1 MSVNIEALFQH
12 LMEDPDLIPP
22 EGEEKEDIAMAMAT
36 QRAKQSNNNVKALN
50 MAGEDRTISKLL
62 AFIKAEGDSPE
73 DKQFIADYGKHQR
86 NFALHGK
93 KIEAAA
99 KKGNE
104 YEWPKIKAGDIEGD
118 ERVGETS
125 YAGKVQK
132 KEWEDA
138 YAFLTEHTPD
148 MVDAHEQQ
156 VALGTAGGQD
166 VEGDPDDDASPDAPE
181 DKQPTREQRRGITP
195 DEGARAAGEARR
207 QLSPE
212 ERAADR
218 KKRLEAAEVSE
229 GAEALKDLKPH
240 HSLTSAVDAIS
251 DADSDADLD
260 YYGNDP
266 DAPFHVSRFGDGV
279 TGVRAY
285 HDIHDEFEVAD
296 LAEAFDQLE
305 KEGKQYT
312 LNLGSRKEGYLQGD
326 AVRDMMGRFFEAQGR
341 QEGASSASE
350 EGFTVPG
357 QRPTNAAQKW
367 FDDNVPDYKSGAVVE
382 NEWDEMVKEND
393 LTNKPEEVLHDHL
406 YSFLKGKGK
415 NPPTPPKAQAT
426 AEHVEPDAQKEIV
439 IASQSDN
446 PEDEIGVV
454 LAEHARAVIDNPVLN
469 PHQQKLMIASAEAM
483 AEIAGKKVS
492 TEDNPIVITPI
503 DPVETSKDILTHAAN
518 IHIEAE
524 SNGATDEE
532 KEEAANNIHIAAL
545 IHETAGGDAE
555 EVLNT
560 SGVDYKKLKN
570 GQYYFHSSSA
580 AKSREDWGKIENL
593 AARDAKAP
601 APEEE
606 APEATPEA
614 PDDQQGAFDF
624 DAPAPEPPAI
634 EVTPEAEEAP
644 KSAAEQLSD
653 AARQRQSDAGTQ
665 RVRAEQVRE
674 YEGLVSKL
682 RSASAEDKEAAV
694 AEIHALGEKV
704 NPNGGGDASVKRTL
718 DNFEAIGER
727 DPKDPSGPA
736 NNTAM
741 HRALGGTPTP
751 EEPPAIEVAP
761 EPEPTPAKEPEPET
775 TDEPVDHLQEVGN
788 QVQEIRDRL
797 RNNRVGQLEKEI
809 STRQLAHIDTLVQQA
824 GAASGDQQADLL
836 HRAIGNMKFM
846 EGHVMQGMYMSDK
859 DGEGKRF
866 YNPPDWDAI
875 DAPRDMSPHDTDA
888 LRKAKDDMLENVGKL
903 AANIKGTPA
912 PYGGATDWKGL
923 VQKTQDLL
931 EGATTDAEIHKAL
944 LEANEHID
952 NIKQFGPSNLAVPG
966 HTWKEPA
973 LKSPEGGTPTK
984 PEEVKP
990 ETPTPEETPSP
1001 EPEPEPEE
1009 IKVTPPD
1016 SGDESGES
1024 DETSEDGDPEQPIEI
1039 TDPEPEASDGEPVGE
1054 PAPARQRRPRAGQ
1067 QSLGL
1072 PKPTAAERRGAQ
1084 PARSSAQ
1091 AELDDAGVK
1100 GAPEDG
1106 STPTR
1111 SRSYPRGERD
1121 ELGLIDNQ
1129 GKRDFLLDNKMSA
1142 EYLSTLSD
1150 EALDKAYTDT
1160 HKKKSDKAM
1169 SDHLNG
1175 KPDKEGILKAM
1186 AKAHGKEGDEGYL
1199 QELRE
1204 EHQFASA
1211 DELVKEH
1218 KAVEKEKAANKFE
1231 HEKSQANA
1239 NALGMEKLPE
1249 EGIDKLH
1256 AMDRARDV
1264 AKKMNDSTM
1273 AVQKGGKPLLDS
1285 NSQQHLLDLLHDA
1298 INKGELTQE
1307 DIDGIADEANS
1318 MGKDYLNDDH
1328 KASIDGDND
1337 RQRAHHEEFL
1347 DHAEGTS
1354 EGALQRRGHDL
1365 DHSKAHELHHYEED
1379 EEGNKTRTGSSH
1391 STRDEDGSVK
1401 HMDASGEGG
1410 VPGSEDDAVEGME
1423 SQHPPKLLGLDEDG
1437 KAAQKE
1443 HFDLMKKGAA
1453 VPLSDEEMSRFKEL
1467 EGKNPD
1473 LASPQYKGQLLGA
1486 QRHQISGEGGG
1497 DKMSGMG
1504 IDGKDHDEAAESSC
1518 KPPPGAIP
1526 SGPNKGWNPD
1536 THRWCDKEYL
1546 DELKGQLGPGEA
1558 SYHPD
1563 GVHAGTDNAHLDQ
1576 DADGN
1581 VQAAMVTPTG
1591 VHKVNP
1597 SSGEMKTADGGAVSQ
1612 ADVLGH
1618 HLKDHA
1624 GGKVDKD
1631 TLHAMGMNHSEKHT
1645 GEGQKRG
1652 NWDPKVLTD
1661 VKNTPGA
1668 KVLGKLGRMMQR
1680 NKKSEE
1686 GKPDATAT
1694 DRQRARR
1701 DTEGSPSSSFL
1712 NKLGKHTKESLK
1724 DAAEELPGYLG
1735 GGLLRGGQTLPG
1747 GKTVGGTDRWQDKQV
1762 RQAADKVAKRR
1773 SASDKLT
1780 ERVNR
1785 VMEENG

>member
-1 MSVNIEALFQH
+1 
-12 LMEDPDLIPP
+12 
-22 EGEEKEDIAMAMAT
+22 
-36 QRAKQSNNNVKALN
+36 
-50 MAGEDRTISKLL
+50 
-62 AFIKAEGDSPE
+62 
-73 DKQFIADYGKHQR
+73 
-86 NFALHGK
+86 
-93 KIEAAA
+93 
-99 KKGNE
+99 
-104 YEWPKIKAGDIEGD
+104 
-118 ERVGETS
+118 
-125 YAGKVQK
+125 
-132 KEWEDA
+132 
-138 YAFLTEHTPD
+138 
-148 MVDAHEQQ
+148 
-156 VALGTAGGQD
+156 
-166 VEGDPDDDASPDAPE
+166 
-181 DKQPTREQRRGITP
+181 
-195 DEGARAAGEARR
+195 
-207 QLSPE
+207 
-212 ERAADR
+212 
-218 KKRLEAAEVSE
+218 
-229 GAEALKDLKPH
+229 
-240 HSLTSAVDAIS
+240 
-251 DADSDADLD
+251 
-260 YYGNDP
+260 
-266 DAPFHVSRFGDGV
+266 
-279 TGVRAY
+279 
-285 HDIHDEFEVAD
+285 
-296 LAEAFDQLE
+296 
-305 KEGKQYT
+305 
-312 LNLGSRKEGYLQGD
+312 
-326 AVRDMMGRFFEAQGR
+326 
-341 QEGASSASE
+341 
-350 EGFTVPG
+350 
-357 QRPTNAAQKW
+357 
-367 FDDNVPDYKSGAVVE
+367 
-382 NEWDEMVKEND
+382 
-393 LTNKPEEVLHDHL
+393 
-406 YSFLKGKGK
+406 
-415 NPPTPPKAQAT
+415 
-426 AEHVEPDAQKEIV
+426 
-439 IASQSDN
+439 
-446 PEDEIGVV
+446 
-454 LAEHARAVIDNPVLN
+454 
-469 PHQQKLMIASAEAM
+469 
-483 AEIAGKKVS
+483 
-492 TEDNPIVITPI
+492 
-503 DPVETSKDILTHAAN
+503 
-518 IHIEAE
+518 
-524 SNGATDEE
+524 
-532 KEEAANNIHIAAL
+532 
-545 IHETAGGDAE
+545 
-555 EVLNT
+555 
-560 SGVDYKKLKN
+560 
-570 GQYYFHSSSA
+570 
-580 AKSREDWGKIENL
+580 
-593 AARDAKAP
+593 
-601 APEEE
+601 
-606 APEATPEA
+606 
-614 PDDQQGAFDF
+614 
-624 DAPAPEPPAI
+624 
-634 EVTPEAEEAP
+634 
-644 KSAAEQLSD
+644 
-653 AARQRQSDAGTQ
+653 
-665 RVRAEQVRE
+665 
-674 YEGLVSKL
+674 
-682 RSASAEDKEAAV
+682 
-694 AEIHALGEKV
+694 
-704 NPNGGGDASVKRTL
+704 
-718 DNFEAIGER
+718 
-727 DPKDPSGPA
+727 
-736 NNTAM
+736 
-741 HRALGGTPTP
+741 
-751 EEPPAIEVAP
+751 
-761 EPEPTPAKEPEPET
+761 
-775 TDEPVDHLQEVGN
+775 
-788 QVQEIRDRL
+788 
-797 RNNRVGQLEKEI
+797 
-809 STRQLAHIDTLVQQA
+809 
-824 GAASGDQQADLL
+824 
-836 HRAIGNMKFM
+836 
-846 EGHVMQGMYMSDK
+846 
-859 DGEGKRF
+859 
-866 YNPPDWDAI
+866 
-875 DAPRDMSPHDTDA
+875 
-888 LRKAKDDMLENVGKL
+888 
-903 AANIKGTPA
+903 
-912 PYGGATDWKGL
+912 
-923 VQKTQDLL
+923 
-931 EGATTDAEIHKAL
+931 
-944 LEANEHID
+944 
-952 NIKQFGPSNLAVPG
+952 
-966 HTWKEPA
+966 
-973 LKSPEGGTPTK
+973 
-984 PEEVKP
+984 
-990 ETPTPEETPSP
+990 
-1001 EPEPEPEE
+1001 
-1009 IKVTPPD
+1009 
-1016 SGDESGES
+1016 
-1024 DETSEDGDPEQPIEI
+1024 
-1039 TDPEPEASDGEPVGE
+1039 
-1054 PAPARQRRPRAGQ
+1054 
-1067 QSLGL
+1067 
-1072 PKPTAAERRGAQ
+1072 
-1084 PARSSAQ
+1084 
-1091 AELDDAGVK
+1091 
-1100 GAPEDG
+1100 
-1106 STPTR
+1106 
-1111 SRSYPRGERD
+1111 
-1121 ELGLIDNQ
+1121 
-1129 GKRDFLLDNKMSA
+1129 
-1142 EYLSTLSD
+1142 
-1150 EALDKAYTDT
+1150 
-1160 HKKKSDKAM
+1160 M

-1518 KPPPGAIP
+1518 RPPPGAIP

-1680 NKKSEE
+1680 NKKSEK